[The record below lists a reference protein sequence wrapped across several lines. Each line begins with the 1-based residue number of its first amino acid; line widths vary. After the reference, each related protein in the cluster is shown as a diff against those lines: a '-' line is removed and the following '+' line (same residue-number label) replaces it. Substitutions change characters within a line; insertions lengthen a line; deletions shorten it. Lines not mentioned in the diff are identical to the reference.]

1 VQTRPVASCPT
12 SQGGSEIAGT
22 DRIGVMS
29 VPLPIDIDDPV
40 AQLRAVQVITAEAKG
55 ADPLAGDL
63 LPTMADLIPALV
75 LTGGGHVYSRFGLS
89 RVHPPLASMVVSNM
103 VGPPL
108 QLWLAGARIEA
119 IFPLG
124 PLLPAIGV
132 NLTVLS
138 DMGQLDVG
146 VLACPDIVEDPWQI
160 ANGFI
165 EGVGRL
171 RASVD

>member
-1 VQTRPVASCPT
+1 
-12 SQGGSEIAGT
+12 
-22 DRIGVMS
+22 
-29 VPLPIDIDDPV
+29 
-40 AQLRAVQVITAEAKG
+40 
-55 ADPLAGDL
+55 
-63 LPTMADLIPALV
+63 
-75 LTGGGHVYSRFGLS
+75 
-89 RVHPPLASMVVSNM
+89 
-103 VGPPL
+103 
-108 QLWLAGARIEA
+108 
-119 IFPLG
+119 LG